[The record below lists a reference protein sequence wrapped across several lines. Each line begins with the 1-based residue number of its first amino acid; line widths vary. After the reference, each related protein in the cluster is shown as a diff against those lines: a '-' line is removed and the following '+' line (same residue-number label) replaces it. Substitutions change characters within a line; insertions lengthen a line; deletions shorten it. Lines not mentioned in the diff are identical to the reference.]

1 MGIYSQCSR
10 KGSLAEINE
19 FIPAA
24 AQGYGK
30 EIYFYRGPPIHRHI
44 YISEVRLRIP
54 AAGCLRLLLVWQEA
68 LFLILWKIM
77 ELTYAIDEIEYRLSR
92 DIRKIREVFPE
103 PVVDLWRRQERPQ
116 TQFIYN
122 ERLIIIKLMAV
133 ITVITLGATKLLFAH
148 RQIL

>member
-1 MGIYSQCSR
+1 
-10 KGSLAEINE
+10 
-19 FIPAA
+19 
-24 AQGYGK
+24 
-30 EIYFYRGPPIHRHI
+30 
-44 YISEVRLRIP
+44 
-54 AAGCLRLLLVWQEA
+54 
-68 LFLILWKIM
+68 M

-133 ITVITLGATKLLFAH
+133 ITVITLGATKLLLAH